1 MTAVDAS
8 TATRVVTVTTAR
20 GITCQVLAM
29 DDASSTA
36 PPIVAFHGTGGHLAG
51 EPMLT
56 KLAEHY
62 AVYAP
67 VWPGYGPED
76 GEELIE
82 DMLDF
87 ALHGADV
94 IDALGLGPAHGG
106 PAPHLIGH
114 SMGGMIA
121 AEMVA
126 ISPVSY
132 GKLALIAPAGL
143 WLDEYPIV
151 DIFTLLP
158 FEFPH
163 YLFHDADAGAAMM
176 TGGMDFD
183 DVEAIKAFLIGN
195 SRRLGTAGKILFPIP
210 NRRLSK
216 RLYRVTNPA
225 LVVWGESDRLI
236 TPVYAR
242 AWQDKLP
249 HAELVYIEAAG
260 HMAPYEQPAEVAT
273 HIANFFA

>member
-1 MTAVDAS
+1 MTVAVDLS
-8 TATRVVTVTTAR
+8 ATTVTTAR
-20 GITCQVLAM
+20 GITCQVLRGGPA
-29 DDASSTA
+29 DA
-36 PPIVAFHGTGGHLAG
+36 PPVVAFHGAGGHLAG
-51 EPMLT
+51 EPVLQR
-56 KLAEHY
+56 LAERF

-67 VWPGYGPED
+67 VWPGYGEEA

-94 IDALGLGPAHGG
+94 IDALGLGPRHGG
-106 PAPHLIGH
+106 ARPHLLGH

-126 ISPVSY
+126 VAPMAY
-132 GKLALIAPAGL
+132 DRLALVAPSGL
-143 WLDEYPIV
+143 WLDDYPIV
-151 DIFTLLP
+151 DIFSLLP
-158 FEFPH
+158 FEFPQ
-163 YLFHDADAGAAMM
+163 YLFHDPEAGAAMM

-183 DVEAIKAFLIGN
+183 DTEAIKTFLIGN

-216 RLYRVTNPA
+216 RLYRLSNPA

-236 TPVYAR
+236 PPVYAR
-242 AWQDKLP
+242 EWSERLP
-249 HAELVYIEAAG
+249 NATLHYVENAG
-260 HMAPYEQPAEVAT
+260 HMAPYEQPDEVAGA
-273 HIANFFA
+273 IAAFLSA

>member
-1 MTAVDAS
+1 MSVTTGLS
-8 TATRVVTVTTAR
+8 PVTVTTAR
-20 GITCQVLAM
+20 GITCQVLRGGPEG
-29 DDASSTA
+29 A
-36 PPIVAFHGTGGHLAG
+36 PAVVAFHGAGGHLAD
-51 EPMLT
+51 EPVLT
-56 KLAEHY
+56 RLAERF

-67 VWPGYGPED
+67 VWPGYGEEE
-76 GEELIE
+76 GEVLIE

-106 PAPHLIGH
+106 ARPHLVGH

-121 AEMVA
+121 SEMVA
-126 ISPVSY
+126 IAPMAY
-132 GKLALIAPAGL
+132 GKLALVAPAGL

-151 DIFTLLP
+151 DIFSLLP

-163 YLFHDADAGAAMM
+163 YLFHDPEVGAAMM
-176 TGGMDFD
+176 TGGLDFD

-216 RLYRVTNPA
+216 RLYRLANPA
-225 LVVWGESDRLI
+225 LVLWGESDRLI
-236 TPVYAR
+236 PPVYAR
-242 AWQDKLP
+242 AWADALP
-249 HAELVYIEAAG
+249 NATLQYVENAG
-260 HMAPYEQPAEVAT
+260 HMAPYEQPDEVASA
-273 HIANFFA
+273 IASFLGA

>member
-1 MTAVDAS
+1 MSVTTGL
-8 TATRVVTVTTAR
+8 TATTVTTAR
-20 GITCQVLAM
+20 GITCQVLRGGPA
-29 DDASSTA
+29 DA
-36 PPIVAFHGTGGHLAG
+36 PPVVAFHGAGGHLAG
-51 EPMLT
+51 EPVLQQ
-56 KLAEHY
+56 LAERF

-67 VWPGYGPED
+67 VWPGYGDEA

-94 IDALGLGPAHGG
+94 IDALGLGPRNGG
-106 PAPHLIGH
+106 PRPHLLGH

-126 ISPVSY
+126 VAPMAY
-132 GKLALIAPAGL
+132 DRLALVAPSGL
-143 WLDEYPIV
+143 WLDDYPIV
-151 DIFTLLP
+151 DIFSLLP

-163 YLFHDADAGAAMM
+163 YLFHDPEAGAAMM
-176 TGGMDFD
+176 TGGMSFD
-183 DVEAIKAFLIGN
+183 DVDAIKTFLIGN

-216 RLYRVTNPA
+216 RLYRLSNPA

-236 TPVYAR
+236 PPVYAR
-242 AWQDKLP
+242 EWSQKLP
-249 HAELVYIEAAG
+249 NATLHYVENAG
-260 HMAPYEQPAEVAT
+260 HMAPYEQPDEVAGA
-273 HIANFFA
+273 IAAFLSA